1 MNTSTMNTLSTVAI
15 SVGSFLLG
23 GSLGLA
29 LNDCRSCAAFS
40 YYENLEECE
49 GDDEGDILRPIISE
63 ETLNEMKQNARD
75 FYASLDPRVD
85 DGFDEETFAEY
96 KRQTKAYDIIS
107 EDNELDED
115 DESYTADI
123 KEIEVGGETI
133 QVKNTE
139 YGYEE
144 LGEPYV
150 ISRDSFENEYQDFA
164 KESLVYFEDDDVL
177 STDKDEIIKERE
189 KVIGTEALNSFGEG
203 SDDED
208 IVYVRNLALSIDYEV
223 VLEHQSYQENVMG
236 LLDENDQKYKDALKF
251 FGLDKKE

>member
-29 LNDCRSCAAFS
+29 LNDCRSCVALS
-40 YYENLEECE
+40 YYENL
-49 GDDEGDILRPIISE
+49 DETEDFSDKESIIE
-63 ETLNEMKQNARD
+63 QE
-75 FYASLDPRVD
+75 
-85 DGFDEETFAEY
+85 FDEETWAEY
-96 KRQTKAYDIIS
+96 NRQVNTYNVIS

-150 ISRDSFENEYQDFA
+150 ISKDSFENEYQDFA

-177 STDKDEIIKERE
+177 SDDKDEIIQERE

-223 VLEHQSYQENVMG
+223 VQEHQSYKENVMG
-236 LLDENDQKYKDALKF
+236 LLDENDRKYQDALKF
-251 FGLDKKE
+251 FGINEKE